1 MTRIWTF
8 GDSYTAPYAPYPNS
22 NDWRNKYCD
31 WKGYVPKVYG
41 DIISE
46 TLGMPLK
53 NLGRGGTD
61 NRCILDSII
70 DSLNFIKEDDIIIV
84 GWTSHIRFRMVNK
97 HNNFQ
102 GVLPSTILIP
112 YKNIDFDV
120 SQSTIEEMLVHRSH
134 VNYVKE
140 HNKIIKLVDHLFK
153 KNVLIQWSPF
163 YMNNSED
170 GMKVENIILP
180 ITTIR
185 DETDGEINDGHFS
198 EKTQR
203 EVAEKL
209 LAILDKG
216 GSISNKL
223 I

>member
-1 MTRIWTF
+1 
-8 GDSYTAPYAPYPNS
+8 
-22 NDWRNKYCD
+22 
-31 WKGYVPKVYG
+31 
-41 DIISE
+41 
-46 TLGMPLK
+46 
-53 NLGRGGTD
+53 
-61 NRCILDSII
+61 
-70 DSLNFIKEDDIIIV
+70 
-84 GWTSHIRFRMVNK
+84 MVNK

-112 YKNIDFDV
+112 HKNVDFDV
-120 SQSTIEEMLVHRSH
+120 SQSTIEEILVHRSH
-134 VNYVKE
+134 VNYIKE

-163 YMNNSED
+163 YMNNSEE
-170 GMKVENIILP
+170 GIKVENIILP